1 MSEYIEIESEL
12 TDNPAEMRIQT
23 NLPLAIDGV
32 ERYQSIEEMEEGSA
46 VAQALSFID
55 GIEHLEIDDQTLIVR
70 RSLDVDW
77 HIIVAEITAV
87 LKDFFL

>member
-12 TDNPAEMRIQT
+12 TDNPAVMYIRT
-23 NLPLAIDGV
+23 NLPLATEEA
-32 ERYQSIEEMEEGSA
+32 ERYQSLEEMEEGSA

-55 GIEHLEIDDQTLIVR
+55 GIERLEINGRNLTITR
-70 RSLDVDW
+70 GLDVPV
-77 HIIVAEITAV
+77 HIIVAELTAV

>member
-12 TDNPAEMRIQT
+12 TDDPAVMYIHT
-23 NLPLAIDGV
+23 NLPLAVG
-32 ERYQSIEEMEEGSA
+32 EIELYRSQQEMEEGSA

-55 GIEHLEIDDQTLIVR
+55 GIEQLIIDAQTLTVTR
-70 RSLDVDW
+70 DPEVPR
-77 HIIVAEITAV
+77 HIIVAEVPAV

>member
-12 TDNPAEMRIQT
+12 TDNPAVMLIRT
-23 NLPLAIDGV
+23 NLPLATDAAEI
-32 ERYQSIEEMEEGSA
+32 YQSLEEMEEGSA

-55 GIEHLEIDDQTLIVR
+55 GIERLEINDQDLIVTR
-70 RSLDVDW
+70 NLDVPV
-77 HIIVAEITAV
+77 HIIVAEVTAV

>member
-12 TDNPAEMRIQT
+12 TDNPAVMRILT
-23 NLPLAIDGV
+23 NLPLAVGEV
-32 ERYQSIEEMEEGSA
+32 EIYRSPEEMEVGSA

-55 GIEHLEIDDQTLIVR
+55 GIERMRIEEQKLTITRDLETP
-70 RSLDVDW
+70 W
-77 HIIVAEITAV
+77 HIIVAEVTAV